1 MTHLG
6 NDLANDSATYPISRE
21 GLAALGSP
29 VTGPHGAAPTGDP
42 GNGWLRRRPVRILL
56 GLILPALILLA
67 WHLSTESGFFRPW
80 QLPTPASVLAAA
92 VDLIE
97 RGQLATHILIS
108 TQRVLLG
115 FVIGAVISLLGEDVR
130 GYSATTGALFLGAFG
145 AMLGAGVAG
154 ILGIL
159 LDRSGRDRS

>member
-1 MTHLG
+1 MTTSPDG
-6 NDLANDSATYPISRE
+6 RSAPRIPNFKRF
-21 GLAALGSP
+21 LI
-29 VTGPHGAAPTGDP
+29 TGA
-42 GNGWLRRRPVRILL
+42 
-56 GLILPALILLA
+56 
-67 WHLSTESGFFRPW
+67 
-80 QLPTPASVLAAA
+80 
-92 VDLIE
+92 
-97 RGQLATHILIS
+97 
-108 TQRVLLG
+108 LLG